1 MLKAINIKWDLDV
14 ENMEAKVELS
24 LPREI
29 IVPEDMTDEDEISD
43 YISEFTGF
51 CHKGFELK
59 RELDQ
64 KYVDILEEND
74 WSISS
79 YIDDGRVE
87 LQKYSPAGEDF
98 YIVVEVEN
106 FPEAVREY
114 AINFDADD
122 HAEMWIEARG
132 KVSGVP
138 DSIRALIEDAE
149 EIQEMLNELADALE
163 GKGEYQDANYLA
175 NRICDCLSDGY
186 NDEEYREET
195 ETELY
200 NELSQLSS
208 NSFVKAALIKLC
220 ARIEEMVM

>member
-1 MLKAINIKWDLDV
+1 MLKVINIKWDLDV
-14 ENMEAKVELS
+14 ENMESKVELS

-51 CHKGFELK
+51 CHEGFELK

-79 YIDDGRVE
+79 YMDDGRVE

-98 YIVVEVEN
+98 LMCVEVEN
-106 FPEAVREY
+106 FPESVREY
-114 AINFDADD
+114 ANDFDADE
-122 HAEMWIEARG
+122 HAAMWIEARG
-132 KVSGVP
+132 KVNGVP

-149 EIQEMLNELADALE
+149 AIQEMLNELADTLE
-163 GKGEYQDANYLA
+163 GKGEYQDANYLT

-186 NDEEYREET
+186 DDEEYREKT
-195 ETELY
+195 ETELC

-220 ARIEEMVM
+220 ARIEELEM